1 MPVTIPAFAR
11 PQFDAFE
18 AGKSVPGLHRR
29 TQLSPEQAS
38 AKLTELQDRFSLWRG
53 LDESAQDLMP
63 GRSEVKTMAYG
74 LHGARIGQSHC
85 AYGDSKMQLVNP
97 DPFAAD
103 GSAGR
108 VTSMH
113 FGARAVEAL
122 IVDINH
128 GTTLFHVSN
137 DGLSGY
143 LLAPGEKPPLDPK
156 FFGNAQLQAQ
166 APKAFG
172 TSPAAQKFFEKADSR
187 ADRARL
193 LEAIRGDAE
202 LMDKVSRF
210 DQMGWDERIPVMQ
223 QVFDLECQTLGMTP
237 PELRIE
243 NGITPGPAFFDFNL
257 ENPTPGRVL
266 LNPAE
271 LDKEKDGFAGL
282 LLLVHETRHS
292 LQFQQAFG
300 LLPGADPDVAEGYRA
315 AYKAQKELSGKMSFV
330 DFCVLLNEYEAF
342 QFGNDVVGQLSGGRA
357 DTSGMGTLASQFDEA
372 GNPRLDLPG
381 LFREVGPE
389 GVLDAF
395 NELERPHYDQLHGR
409 SRSKC
414 C

>member
-1 MPVTIPAFAR
+1 
-11 PQFDAFE
+11 
-18 AGKSVPGLHRR
+18 
-29 TQLSPEQAS
+29 
-38 AKLTELQDRFSLWRG
+38 
-53 LDESAQDLMP
+53 
-63 GRSEVKTMAYG
+63 
-74 LHGARIGQSHC
+74 
-85 AYGDSKMQLVNP
+85 
-97 DPFAAD
+97 
-103 GSAGR
+103 
-108 VTSMH
+108 
-113 FGARAVEAL
+113 
-122 IVDINH
+122 
-128 GTTLFHVSN
+128 
-137 DGLSGY
+137 
-143 LLAPGEKPPLDPK
+143 
-156 FFGNAQLQAQ
+156 
-166 APKAFG
+166 
-172 TSPAAQKFFEKADSR
+172 
-187 ADRARL
+187 
-193 LEAIRGDAE
+193 
-202 LMDKVSRF
+202 
-210 DQMGWDERIPVMQ
+210 
-223 QVFDLECQTLGMTP
+223 MTP

-300 LLPGADPDVAEGYRA
+300 LLPGADSDVAEGYRA

-330 DFCVLLNEYEAF
+330 DFCVLLDEYEAF

-381 LFREVGPE
+381 LFREIGPE

-409 SRSKC
+409 NRRKC